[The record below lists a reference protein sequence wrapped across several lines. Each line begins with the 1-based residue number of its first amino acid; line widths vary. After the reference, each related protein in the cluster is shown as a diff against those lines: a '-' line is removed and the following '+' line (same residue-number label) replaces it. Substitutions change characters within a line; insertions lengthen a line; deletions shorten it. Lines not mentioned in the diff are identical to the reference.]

1 MSYVTY
7 ENYSFVIRENTGS
20 TRILAALTLE
30 SVFGYDQRLQNLFNV
45 ADEYVRNHAKYEAIN
60 PLWIGVYSY
69 SSEPDGAPPGYACVW
84 AKYTEGNSES
94 LSRALGALRIS
105 TNAYIKAAEYASSE
119 GGIAYAKDYFTNC
132 LPRTQ
137 QLDTP
142 TDLTATNITNNSA
155 DLGWSAIENASNYRV
170 DYRIYGDTL
179 WQQTTSN

>member
-1 MSYVTY
+1 MPYVTY

-30 SVFGYDQRLQNLFNV
+30 SVRGYDQRLLDLVNV
-45 ADEYVRNHAKYEAIN
+45 ASEYASNHAKYEAID

-94 LSRALGALRIS
+94 LSGALKALRNSAI
-105 TNAYIKAAEYASSE
+105 AYQKAAYDASSE

-132 LPRTQ
+132 LSRTQ

>member
-7 ENYSFVIRENTGS
+7 ENYSFVIKENTGS
-20 TRILAALTLE
+20 TRIVAGLIPDAM
-30 SVFGYDQRLQNLFNV
+30 SSYDDRLLYFYDLIN
-45 ADEYVRNHAKYEAIN
+45 EYARNRTTYEAIN
-60 PLWIGVYSY
+60 PLWIGVFSY

-84 AKYTEGNSES
+84 EEYEVGVSNSFS
-94 LSRALGALRIS
+94 SAAGKLRTSYFQYQRAIASASADGGA
-105 TNAYIKAAEYASSE
+105 AYS
-119 GGIAYAKDYFTNC
+119 KDYFTNC